1 MPKTFSPTNF
11 PPILRRI
18 KSTRGV
24 SSYEIGMSKVI
35 SRENISAIE
44 NYRTNPSLH
53 TFIKILDFL
62 DCEIVIV
69 DKLTKQE
76 ISKLELIE
84 KEDKKK
90 RE

>member
-18 KSTRGV
+18 KAMRDVT
-24 SSYEIGMSKVI
+24 SYEIGMCKVI

-53 TFIKILDFL
+53 TFIKILNFL
-62 DCEIVIV
+62 NCEIVIV

-76 ISKLELIE
+76 ISKLELLE
-84 KEDKKK
+84 KK